1 MKRLLS
7 PFHISL
13 SSVFII
19 LVSHRPLF
27 CFLKILSSFLAQ
39 GLCAS
44 YCSLCSGCPPL
55 VLSLGVLILQISI
68 NMSSEGTSLAIFSK
82 SAALHPNY
90 ISLLISFVV
99 PPQHKIILMLIYLVL
114 LLIYLLSL
122 RGNLFHGRDLGF
134 CLLLC
139 P

>member
-44 YCSLCSGCPPL
+44 YCSLCSGCLLLPHPTWLLVFLLYHLSYPGGLSCPL
-55 VLSLGVLILQISI
+55 RDGWLISLYESNPSTTTLRHAALNVLF
-68 NMSSEGTSLAIFSK
+68 SSEPLPTSVANNLRAVTFS
-82 SAALHPNY
+82 LW
-90 ISLLISFVV
+90 LVD
-99 PPQHKIILMLIYLVL
+99 PQ
-114 LLIYLLSL
+114 
-122 RGNLFHGRDLGF
+122 
-134 CLLLC
+134 
-139 P
+139 